1 MGLPGLRPMLRLAL
15 PPSAGLPEDLLPLVF
30 CRLSLSEGRAR
41 GGWCRGPRLGRDTT
55 RVSPHRLV
63 KNLFELARQHKPSI
77 IFIDE
82 VDSLCGSRNENESEA
97 ARRIKTEFL
106 VQMQGVCQSRSP
118 PHSLPHLRPAPGFDL
133 AVAESDCPDSGGTS
147 REAVLSSLSLRPWPA
162 APPPFPRRAGL
173 WGLYP
178 SKACQGPAWGIRGQ
192 LQFRTQSPRGPPPQV
207 LNEPGR
213 C

>member
-1 MGLPGLRPMLRLAL
+1 MQACLRTCYYCF
-15 PPSAGLPEDLLPLVF
+15 F

-41 GGWCRGPRLGRDTT
+41 GGWCQGPGLGRDPTP
-55 RVSPHRLV
+55 VSPHRLV

-106 VQMQGVCQSRSP
+106 VQMQGVCQSQVPSP
-118 PHSLPHLRPAPGFDL
+118 LLAPPEASPGLWYL
-133 AVAESDCPDSGGTS
+133 AVAESDYSYSGGTS
-147 REAVLSSLSLRPWPA
+147 REAVLGSLSLRPWPA
-162 APPPFPRRAGL
+162 TSLPLPRWAGL

-178 SKACQGPAWGIRGQ
+178 SKACQGPARGIRGQ
-192 LQFRTQSPRGPPPQV
+192 LQFRTQSPQVPSLPGPD
-207 LNEPGR
+207 
-213 C
+213 